1 MNESAKYLDVMV
13 SKILLK
19 RTTENRAS
27 HMESETKMTLIK
39 VIHTLIWVFFNFVIF
54 YMLYAAIA
62 NKLDRWLW
70 MGYGFVFLE
79 GLTLLTFKSHCPL
92 NLLARK
98 YTNSTKDNF
107 DIYLPSWLAKYTK
120 LIYTTIFAIICVIT
134 IYQILNQQT

>member
-1 MNESAKYLDVMV
+1 MKS
-13 SKILLK
+13 
-19 RTTENRAS
+19 EN
-27 HMESETKMTLIK
+27 KLTLIK

-70 MGYGFVFLE
+70 MGYGFVLLE
-79 GLTLLTFKSHCPL
+79 GLILLTFNSHCPL

-98 YTNSTKDNF
+98 YSNSTKDNF

-120 LIYTTIFAIICVIT
+120 LIYTTIFAIVTLIT
-134 IYQILNQQT
+134 FYQMLNQPT